1 MRWRHRP
8 QRPSWSSAGAGVE
21 SQNREAEKLAERANQ
36 LSGGNNPAALD
47 VLAAAYASQQRYD
60 LAVRT
65 AQRAFQRAIAV
76 KNDVLARAIR
86 QRLEGYSQMIPDA
99 DGPRI
104 P

>member
-1 MRWRHRP
+1 MGPRP
-8 QRPSWSSAGAGVE
+8 IPSRRI
-21 SQNREAEKLAERANQ
+21 REAEKLAERANQ

-47 VLAAAYASQQRYD
+47 VLAAAYASQQRFD

-65 AQRAFQRAIAV
+65 AQRAFQRALAV

-99 DGPRI
+99 EGSRI